1 MTSMAE
7 ATSVLPCVFA
17 SLVTRNEV
25 CTTDVCA
32 SVCEYIHLHMNV
44 LYEYGMSYQLGIG
57 DW

>member
-17 SLVTRNEV
+17 SLVTRNDV
-25 CTTDVCA
+25 CTTDVC
-32 SVCEYIHLHMNV
+32 EYKHLHMNA